1 MGDKHKKNKEY
12 EKGPHLILIGFM
24 GSGKTSIGRGL
35 SYKLQRAFCDTD
47 RMIEASEGMSIS
59 EIFASKGESAFRLME
74 TDVLRSIRD
83 DRSPKIYS
91 LGGGTPV
98 QLQNQPLIKM
108 CGTVVY
114 LRITPEAV
122 YERLKGDK
130 TRPLLQCA
138 DPLDRIRKLMSQR
151 LPAYE
156 RCADVIV
163 DTGDTDRENVM
174 NDVLD
179 RLRDLGWEIP
189 ENKKDA

>member
-1 MGDKHKKNKEY
+1 MGNRHKKNKEY

-47 RMIEASEGMSIS
+47 KMIEAKEGMSIS
-59 EIFASKGESAFRLME
+59 EIFASKGESAFRVME

-83 DRSPKIYS
+83 DISPKIYS

-98 QLQNQPLIKM
+98 QMQNQPLIKM

-122 YERLKGDK
+122 YERLKEDK

-138 DPLDRIRKLMSQR
+138 DPLDRIRKLMALR

-179 RLRDLGWEIP
+179 RLRDLGWVIP

>member
-1 MGDKHKKNKEY
+1 MGNRHKKNKEY

-47 RMIEASEGMSIS
+47 KMIEAKEGMSIS
-59 EIFASKGESAFRLME
+59 EIFASKGESAFRVME

-83 DRSPKIYS
+83 DISPKIYS

-98 QLQNQPLIKM
+98 QMQNQPLIKM

-122 YERLKGDK
+122 YERLKEDK

-138 DPLDRIRKLMSQR
+138 DPLDMIRKIMAQR
-151 LPAYE
+151 IPAYE

-179 RLRDLGWEIP
+179 RLRDLGWVIP